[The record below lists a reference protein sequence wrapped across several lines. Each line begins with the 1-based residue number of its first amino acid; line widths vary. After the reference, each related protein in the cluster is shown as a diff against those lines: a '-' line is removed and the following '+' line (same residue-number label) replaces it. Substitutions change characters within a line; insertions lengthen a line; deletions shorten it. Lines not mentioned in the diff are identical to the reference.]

1 MAGDRFIL
9 LNSVAV
15 VTVVFCC
22 DNGCEYK
29 IGGNFVILGE
39 EGNNFSIIQS
49 RLEKYKIRGFAE
61 NYFKRNNNNMEN
73 YYENKI
79 WIV

>member
-39 EGNNFSIIQS
+39 EGNNFSIIQP

>member
-29 IGGNFVILGE
+29 IGGSFVILGE
-39 EGNNFSIIQS
+39 EGNNFSIIYP
-49 RLEKYKIRGFAE
+49 RLEKYKIKSFAE
-61 NYFKRNNNNMEN
+61 NFMLLVWQVIDISCEFLGQ
-73 YYENKI
+73 
-79 WIV
+79 

>member
-15 VTVVFCC
+15 VSVVFCC

-39 EGNNFSIIQS
+39 EGYNFSIIDF
-49 RLEKYKIRGFAE
+49 RLHWDRLSHYRHWEQPSTIFGKNILY
-61 NYFKRNNNNMEN
+61 
-73 YYENKI
+73 
-79 WIV
+79 

>member
-22 DNGCEYK
+22 DNGCKYK

-39 EGNNFSIIQS
+39 EEINFSII
-49 RLEKYKIRGFAE
+49 
-61 NYFKRNNNNMEN
+61 
-73 YYENKI
+73 
-79 WIV
+79 

>member
-39 EGNNFSIIQS
+39 EGINFSIIQP

-79 WIV
+79 

>member
-9 LNSVAV
+9 LNSVSV
-15 VTVVFCC
+15 VTVVICC

-39 EGNNFSIIQS
+39 EGNNFSII
-49 RLEKYKIRGFAE
+49 
-61 NYFKRNNNNMEN
+61 
-73 YYENKI
+73 
-79 WIV
+79 